1 MWSGDPA
8 QSIYNDSH
16 CPVHNPFDADS
27 MSTWRIVCTS
37 SSGRRTTSRDVVAG
51 RQSRERHTVDVL
63 IDAFNHW
70 DGSISLTLIVDN
82 NISHRESCP
91 RCHGA
96 ISCEHDRAAAIA
108 EASSCRALFPACRC
122 RFLED
127 RPQLCAYHSGAWPG
141 PRTLF

>member
-1 MWSGDPA
+1 MANCLHIFQRTQDDIP
-8 QSIYNDSH
+8 
-16 CPVHNPFDADS
+16 
-27 MSTWRIVCTS
+27 
-37 SSGRRTTSRDVVAG
+37 GRRSWPSEPGT
-51 RQSRERHTVDVL
+51 HTVDVL

-91 RCHGA
+91 GCHGA

-122 RFLED
+122 RFPWKTALNSVRTTPAHGRD
-127 RPQLCAYHSGAWPG
+127 LGLYFDAQVRARPGSN
-141 PRTLF
+141 RR